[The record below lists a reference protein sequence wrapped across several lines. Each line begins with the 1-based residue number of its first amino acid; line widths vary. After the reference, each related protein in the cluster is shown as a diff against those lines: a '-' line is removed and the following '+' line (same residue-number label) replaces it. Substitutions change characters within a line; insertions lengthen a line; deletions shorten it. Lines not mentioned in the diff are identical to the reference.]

1 MEEVAPDPPAIIEE
15 EESPPLPHIPVALPP
30 TCSTQV
36 LRLPVGFAMVIDDFL
51 TGEECASLLQLA
63 EATHSWEPALV
74 NFGNGAQILALS
86 ARKCGRIIVDS
97 HELADMLF
105 QRIRPILEENE
116 VAIIGA
122 DTKWRIANA
131 PWKVTRINERLRF
144 LRYKP
149 GDYFRPHQDGHYF
162 TPDETEQSFMTLQI
176 YLGENLQE
184 YEGGTTRF
192 FFGPKEKITADIEP
206 KQGRALVFQH
216 RGLRHSGEPMKRGLK
231 YAMRSDFMYTRK
243 RD

>member
-1 MEEVAPDPPAIIEE
+1 
-15 EESPPLPHIPVALPP
+15 
-30 TCSTQV
+30 
-36 LRLPVGFAMVIDDFL
+36 
-51 TGEECASLLQLA
+51 
-63 EATHSWEPALV
+63 
-74 NFGNGAQILALS
+74 
-86 ARKCGRIIVDS
+86 
-97 HELADMLF
+97 
-105 QRIRPILEENE
+105 
-116 VAIIGA
+116 
-122 DTKWRIANA
+122 
-131 PWKVTRINERLRF
+131 
-144 LRYKP
+144 
-149 GDYFRPHQDGHYF
+149 
-162 TPDETEQSFMTLQI
+162 MTLQI

>member
-1 MEEVAPDPPAIIEE
+1 
-15 EESPPLPHIPVALPP
+15 
-30 TCSTQV
+30 
-36 LRLPVGFAMVIDDFL
+36 MVIDDFL

-63 EATHSWEPALV
+63 EATHPWEPALL
-74 NFGNGAQILALS
+74 NIGNGAQILALS

-97 HELADMLF
+97 HELAEMLF

-149 GDYFRPHQDGHYF
+149 GDYFRREF
-162 TPDETEQSFMTLQI
+162 
-176 YLGENLQE
+176 
-184 YEGGTTRF
+184 
-192 FFGPKEKITADIEP
+192 EP
-206 KQGRALVFQH
+206 VGMYS
-216 RGLRHSGEPMKRGLK
+216 RGLLWQRLANEQGN
-231 YAMRSDFMYTRK
+231 F
-243 RD
+243 